1 MKYKLDDGGGEI
13 ECFQR
18 SYNHSYY
25 RIKKERVNEMQA
37 RTKNRVN
44 LESWG
49 FVISTGRADN
59 RSPED
64 PAVDLDV

>member
-1 MKYKLDDGGGEI
+1 MAVERLSVSKDRTI
-13 ECFQR
+13 I
-18 SYNHSYY
+18 

-49 FVISTGRADN
+49 LVISTGRADN

>member
-1 MKYKLDDGGGEI
+1 MSVSKDRTI
-13 ECFQR
+13 I
-18 SYNHSYY
+18 

-49 FVISTGRADN
+49 LVISTGRADN